1 MPKISI
7 IGTAKKFDFKK
18 AYKQAEDYIINFISK
33 DWKDIHLVSGG
44 AAYGDHIAVRL
55 FLAHPESKLILHL
68 PCKFDKKF
76 EDTGVKDWRIN
87 PGNTAN
93 YYHSLFSK
101 NEGIDSFGEI
111 ENAINSGAKILVYSG
126 FHKRNAEVA
135 KSDYT
140 LAFSYSKGDYPT
152 DGGTSFTWKLCKG
165 IKIHFSC

>member
-1 MPKISI
+1 MKTVSI
-7 IGTAKKFDFKK
+7 IGTAKKFDFQK
-18 AYKQAEDYIINFISK
+18 AYKQAEDYIENNISK
-33 DWKDIHLVSGG
+33 DWNEIHLVSGG

-55 FLAHPESKLILHL
+55 FLAHPESSFTLHL
-68 PCKFDKKF
+68 PCKFDKKY

-101 NEGIDSFGEI
+101 NEGIDSLKEI
-111 ENAINSGAKILVYSG
+111 EQAISIGANILVYKG

-140 LAFSYSKGDYPT
+140 IAFSYSKEDYPT
-152 DGGTSFTWKLCKG
+152 DGGTNFTWKLCKG
-165 IKIHFSC
+165 EKKHFSC